1 MLNQVVLVGRVLDIR
16 LDHKRVVVS
25 ITIEI
30 ISSNT
35 TDNITITTPQE
46 MALVEHFKRGST
58 IAIKGRI
65 SNQNGESFQVIAE
78 RIAVLGGN
86 SSAS

>member
-1 MLNQVVLVGRVLDIR
+1 MLNQVVLVGRVLETT
-16 LDHKRVVVS
+16 LDHKRVVSV
-25 ITIEI
+25 TIEVTSSTTTEI
-30 ISSNT
+30 I
-35 TDNITITTPQE
+35 IITTPHE
-46 MALVEHFKRGST
+46 MALIEYFKRGST

-65 SNQNGESFQVIAE
+65 SNKNDKSLQVIAE